1 MFQLVS
7 KYRWYRDD
15 FWYRYRRYFEPR
27 YFDTCILVY
36 FEPKDDFCVQLY
48 SFLPCKVE
56 WCVSHWTYQVWHEY
70 GFLTM
75 APRISSCTLW
85 NFYGN
90 LLYKNVG
97 IEVSK
102 YRRYFWQKYRSI
114 EHFIRPILLE
124 PLYGMEQRMLPIT
137 RSHFPALVFLFRTP
151 SVCPH
156 LSHVSRLFF
165 TARP

>member
-1 MFQLVS
+1 MS
-7 KYRWYRDD
+7 YRGSNWYRSIGGTGMIFGIGIADTLSPDTSIFRYLHFGLFWAQKLTNLDD
-15 FWYRYRRYFEPR
+15 FW
-27 YFDTCILVY
+27 
-36 FEPKDDFCVQLY
+36 VQLY
-48 SFLPCKVE
+48 SFLRCKVI

-75 APRISSCTLW
+75 APWISSCTIW
-85 NFYGN
+85 IFYGI

-124 PLYGMEQRMLPIT
+124 PLPCGHYAAANNKVFWP
-137 RSHFPALVFLFRTP
+137 SFPPGVRT
-151 SVCPH
+151 
-156 LSHVSRLFF
+156 
-165 TARP
+165 TT

>member
-1 MFQLVS
+1 MFALLPLTIFWAFTS
-7 KYRWYRDD
+7 RGSNWYRSIGGIGTIFGIGIADTLSPD
-15 FWYRYRRYFEPR
+15 TSILRYLHFCLFWAQKW
-27 YFDTCILVY
+27 TNL
-36 FEPKDDFCVQLY
+36 DDFCVQLY

-75 APRISSCTLW
+75 APWISSCTIW

-124 PLYGMEQRMLPIT
+124 PL
-137 RSHFPALVFLFRTP
+137 
-151 SVCPH
+151 
-156 LSHVSRLFF
+156 
-165 TARP
+165 TAYTTIICR